1 MGPAEAKRDEVPGL
15 GAKLRELR
23 VRAGIKATVLA
34 SDYGLSQPAISR
46 YETGAKTPTLAV
58 LYKLAAAYGCN
69 VCDLLPGG
77 IVPRAEPPEPV
88 APPAPRPPARGKHK

>member
-1 MGPAEAKRDEVPGL
+1 MAAEGDRNPVDDLP
-15 GAKLRELR
+15 AKLLAVRES
-23 VRAGIKATVLA
+23 V
-34 SDYGLSQPAISR
+34 GLSRPNAALLAVVGKGNLWQ

-77 IVPRAEPPEPV
+77 ILHTPEPV
-88 APPAPRPPARGKHK
+88 APARPRPMGKRK

>member
-1 MGPAEAKRDEVPGL
+1 MAAEGDRNPVDDLP
-15 GAKLRELR
+15 AKLLAVRES
-23 VRAGIKATVLA
+23 A
-34 SDYGLSQPAISR
+34 GLSRPDAALMAAVGKGNLWQ

-77 IVPRAEPPEPV
+77 VRPV
-88 APPAPRPPARGKHK
+88 AAAVAVPPPAPRPKATGKFK